1 MILELILK
9 GFIIGICISAPVGPI
24 GVLCIQRT
32 LNRGPYYGLVT
43 GLGATASDLL
53 YALMALFSLSFVVDF
68 IHKNQLLIQLIGSL
82 LVLIFGFFIFR
93 TNPVKQLSRSTD
105 KKDSYLHDFVT
116 SFMVT
121 FSNPLIIFILIA
133 LFARFQFILPE
144 MLFHYVLISILSVLL
159 GAFSWWMILTS
170 IINLFRAKFNL
181 RGLWLVNKITGSIIM
196 ATAIFGLVFTFLGND
211 FM

>member
-1 MILELILK
+1 MLELIIK
-9 GFIIGICISAPVGPI
+9 GLIIGICISAPVGPI

-53 YALMALFSLSFVVDF
+53 YALMALFSMSFIVDF
-68 IHKNQLLIQLIGSL
+68 IHKNQLVIQLIGSFVV
-82 LVLIFGFFIFR
+82 LVFGFYIFR
-93 TNPVKQLSRSTD
+93 SNPVKQLSRSTD

-133 LFARFQFILPE
+133 LFARFRFILPE
-144 MLFHYVLISILSVLL
+144 MTFPFVIASILAVLL
-159 GAFSWWMILTS
+159 GAFSWWVILTS
-170 IINLFRAKFNL
+170 VINLFRAKFNL

-196 ATAIFGLVFTFLGND
+196 SIAIFGLIFTVIGNN
-211 FM
+211 FV